1 MVLKTKIILTSV
13 FSSLALISISGF
25 VGYKIGST
33 NNVEYKNRNKR
44 LLKIV
49 GFDRFNSSDDW
60 IDYRRGYNYQGEFR
74 KRKNELLLIKD
85 NIYKINSENSIV
97 TFFYNRGNEIYKYV
111 ISNISYD
118 EKEIINFLLEG
129 SKNNKDI
136 LNIQEAIITK
146 TKVE

>member
-1 MVLKTKIILTSV
+1 MLLKGKIILTSV
-13 FSSLALISISGF
+13 ISSLALVSISGF
-25 VGYKIGST
+25 IGYKIGLI

-44 LLKIV
+44 LLRII
-49 GFDRFNSSDDW
+49 GFNRLDTSDDW
-60 IDYRRGYNYQGEFR
+60 IDYRRGYSYQGEFK
-74 KRKNELLLIKD
+74 KRGDELLLIKD
-85 NIYKINSENSIV
+85 NIYKINSENSKV

-118 EKEIINFLLEG
+118 VKEITNFLLKG

-136 LNIQEAIITK
+136 LDVKKANITK

>member
-1 MVLKTKIILTSV
+1 MLLKGKIILTSV
-13 FSSLALISISGF
+13 ISSLALVSISGF
-25 VGYKIGST
+25 IGYKIGLI

-44 LLKIV
+44 LLKII
-49 GFDRFNSSDDW
+49 GFNRFETSDDW
-60 IDYRRGYNYQGEFR
+60 IDYRRGYSYQGEFK
-74 KRKNELLLIKD
+74 KRGDELLLIKD
-85 NIYKINSENSIV
+85 NIYKINSENSKV

-118 EKEIINFLLEG
+118 VKEITNFLLKG

-136 LNIQEAIITK
+136 LDVKKANITK

>member
-1 MVLKTKIILTSV
+1 MFKC
-13 FSSLALISISGF
+13 LALVSISGF
-25 VGYKIGST
+25 IGYKIGLI

-44 LLKIV
+44 LLKII
-49 GFDRFNSSDDW
+49 GFNRFETSDDW
-60 IDYRRGYNYQGEFR
+60 IDYRRGYSYQGEFK
-74 KRKNELLLIKD
+74 KRGDELLLIKD
-85 NIYKINSENSIV
+85 NIYKINSENSKV

-118 EKEIINFLLEG
+118 VKEITNFLLKG

-136 LNIQEAIITK
+136 LDVKKANITK